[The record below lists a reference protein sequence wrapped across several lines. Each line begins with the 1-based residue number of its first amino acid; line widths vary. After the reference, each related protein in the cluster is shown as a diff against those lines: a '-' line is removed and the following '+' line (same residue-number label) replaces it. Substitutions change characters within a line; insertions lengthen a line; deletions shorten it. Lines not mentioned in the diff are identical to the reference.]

1 MWKWNK
7 QNTEAWC
14 GYDGGDCEEFN
25 EKYPDCKTKYP
36 SNIGNDYC
44 DSSDP
49 YNTEACKCLI
59 MQQEFNGNYP
69 DCEASLPS
77 RIGDGDCDKYDSFQ
91 TLADTMVEIVFD
103 FIIIL

>member
-1 MWKWNK
+1 
-7 QNTEAWC
+7 
-14 GYDGGDCEEFN
+14 
-25 EKYPDCKTKYP
+25 
-36 SNIGNDYC
+36 
-44 DSSDP
+44 
-49 YNTEACKCLI
+49 